1 MMARKSLL
9 WSLVLG
15 ASAVGLLQGCASPA
29 LVRVHPWERGALA
42 DTAMDSNR
50 DPLGSA
56 LADHVHLSREA
67 SGGGRSVGGAGCGCN

>member
-1 MMARKSLL
+1 MTARRPLFWTMM
-9 WSLVLG
+9 VG
-15 ASAVGLLQGCASPA
+15 ALAAGLLGGCASPA
-29 LVRVHPWERGALA
+29 LVRVHPWERAALA
-42 DTAMDSNR
+42 DTAMDPNR